1 MKIISNLKR
10 YIEFIKQSFKINF
23 YLLVFVIVII
33 GFFGVFR
40 LTYLSYRKVIFV
52 NQLKT
57 TLQSAK
63 NKVSFLEIAKYDLL
77 NVGKYLY
84 FINRNIP
91 TKIDLSDYLLS
102 LNPVLIENG
111 FFLSRAVPNLNSNQ
125 DEEIKN
131 LEIKITLY
139 GYGDL
144 PKLIKNIEEMK
155 RLTKVES
162 VSFSEIKNRN
172 NIELI
177 LKIYSM

>member
-1 MKIISNLKR
+1 M
-10 YIEFIKQSFKINF
+10 
-23 YLLVFVIVII
+23 
-33 GFFGVFR
+33 
-40 LTYLSYRKVIFV
+40 
-52 NQLKT
+52 
-57 TLQSAK
+57 
-63 NKVSFLEIAKYDLL
+63 
-77 NVGKYLY
+77 Y

-125 DEEIKN
+125 DEELKN